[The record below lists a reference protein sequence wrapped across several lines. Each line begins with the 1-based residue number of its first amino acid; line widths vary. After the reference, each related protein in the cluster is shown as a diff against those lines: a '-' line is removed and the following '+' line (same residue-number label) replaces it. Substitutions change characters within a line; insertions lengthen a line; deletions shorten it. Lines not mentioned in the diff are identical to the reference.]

1 MIDFN
6 VIDILNATDE
16 GKVIVQNYLERLEA
30 FITEKERITIV
41 QILVNRLVTLTGKLD
56 LFPPTE
62 KRKNLGE
69 AIVAAFPCLGINVDG
84 KVFSCHFYNQT
95 TGSGFIETRL
105 KRLREVHREEPRRK
119 RPTSQ
124 DSSSIK
130 KKPRFTKRP
139 HVKKNADYIFNEAE
153 CQFKV
158 YFLNNIQS
166 TIKALTL
173 FIFTG

>member
-41 QILVNRLVTLTGKLD
+41 QILVNRLVILTGKLD

-69 AIVAAFPCLGINVDG
+69 AIVAAFP
-84 KVFSCHFYNQT
+84 
-95 TGSGFIETRL
+95 
-105 KRLREVHREEPRRK
+105 
-119 RPTSQ
+119 
-124 DSSSIK
+124 
-130 KKPRFTKRP
+130 
-139 HVKKNADYIFNEAE
+139 
-153 CQFKV
+153 
-158 YFLNNIQS
+158 
-166 TIKALTL
+166 
-173 FIFTG
+173 